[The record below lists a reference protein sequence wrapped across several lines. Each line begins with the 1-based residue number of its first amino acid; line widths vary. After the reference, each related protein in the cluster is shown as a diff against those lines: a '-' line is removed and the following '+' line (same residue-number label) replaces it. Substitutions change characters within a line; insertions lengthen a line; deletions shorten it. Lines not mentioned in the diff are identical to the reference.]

1 MKHRRKQS
9 GPWVEPLEG
18 RALLSTASL
27 QAAVVPASLV
37 RGFSYLYV
45 NGAAH
50 GTVGVVPTIPDAGTG
65 VKLHGSAKLSGIG
78 KASLSGTLSGTGFI
92 MQGNA
97 SGTITLTNHQGSVIL
112 RLTGPSQR
120 GFSAAPSGPY
130 GFYVAGGTGHYAHTV
145 GHGTV
150 DVSYNSHTF
159 SLSFHGG
166 PNNA

>member
-9 GPWVEPLEG
+9 SLRVEPLEG
-18 RALLSTASL
+18 RALLSAAPL
-27 QAAVVPASLV
+27 QASVAPASLV
-37 RGFSYLYV
+37 RGFSYLFV
-45 NGAAH
+45 NGTAH
-50 GTVGVVPTIPDAGTG
+50 GTVDAVPTIADAGTG
-65 VKLHGSAKLSGIG
+65 VKLHGSANLSGIG

-97 SGTITLTNHQGSVIL
+97 SGTITLTNHQGSVIF

-130 GFYVAGGTGHYAHTV
+130 GFYVAGGTGRYAHTV

-150 DVSYNSHTF
+150 DVSYNSHSF
-159 SLSFHGG
+159 SLTLL
-166 PNNA
+166 